1 MGRTEPTEADEKAA
15 RQRLKLAVAELGNDI
30 AMFREHLDATP
41 GEIAAARLCEIDA
54 KRVVGIPTPP
64 MVRFQSIRRLE
75 EAASIHANLTKSL
88 AKGRLLTNA
97 FATIAGMIR
106 VIRAAAGC
114 LGIERVSS
122 VDAKAKG
129 STRGRKAA
137 DAKHDKPGA
146 SRDKQARIKAIWASG
161 KYSSR
166 DTCADQESA
175 ALNMSPSAARKALRN
190 TPKPV
195 KPT

>member
-41 GEIAAARLCEIDA
+41 REIAAARLFEIDA
-54 KRVVGIPTPP
+54 KRIVGVPTPP

-75 EAASIHANLTKSL
+75 EAALIHANLTKSL

-114 LGIERVSS
+114 LGVEWASAVES
-122 VDAKAKG
+122 
-129 STRGRKAA
+129 KAA
-137 DAKHDKPGA
+137 RSATSRNSANARHDKPGGA
-146 SRDKQARIKAIWASG
+146 RDKQDAIRALWATG

-166 DTCADQESA
+166 DVCADEEWASLQMSRSTA
-175 ALNMSPSAARKALRN
+175 RRALIN
-190 TPKPV
+190 TPEPV